1 MLVPLSATKR
11 CQTKLLG
18 VVHKK
23 NRTKNSTKK
32 SHNNRRGR
40 FQKYFRFIIV
50 HTLQENPQQTFF
62 TNMSTLTD
70 INNHTTDNYKNDT
83 KRTTSTKQT
92 DCTLYKVA
100 NTSSKCLTKKKK
112 PKKSKKSKKKI
123 KTKKTTRAPPPYALF
138 VKMKYNECTGTFAE
152 RQKQIS
158 GMWASTDK
166 KVFQKSIG
174 YDSSPVLPALRPWKE
189 RDEGSWA
196 LHFGFET
203 HQLYP
208 PPTNPEAS
216 FALKKKILDD
226 IGQILVKNEDY
237 TMQFGTVL
245 QEAHGWTYYAK
256 EVSEESLTVDL
267 NRIKKKLEENG
278 YDLIYGGESAG
289 GWEDYFSYQPVP
301 KNLPEEQ
308 RSLLPF
314 W

>member
-1 MLVPLSATKR
+1 
-11 CQTKLLG
+11 
-18 VVHKK
+18 
-23 NRTKNSTKK
+23 
-32 SHNNRRGR
+32 
-40 FQKYFRFIIV
+40 
-50 HTLQENPQQTFF
+50 
-62 TNMSTLTD
+62 MSTPTD
-70 INNHTTDNYKNDT
+70 INNHTIDNYKNDT
-83 KRTTSTKQT
+83 KRTSSAKQT

-100 NTSSKCLTKKKK
+100 NASSKRLTKKKK
-112 PKKSKKSKKKI
+112 PKKS
-123 KTKKTTRAPPPYALF
+123 RAPPPYALF

-226 IGQILVKNEDY
+226 IGQFLVKNEDY

-278 YDLIYGGESAG
+278 YDLIYGGDSGG

-301 KNLPEEQ
+301 KNLPEDQ
-308 RSLLPF
+308 RSLLYVPF

>member
-1 MLVPLSATKR
+1 VKLSRRKIAE
-11 CQTKLLG
+11 
-18 VVHKK
+18 
-23 NRTKNSTKK
+23 K
-32 SHNNRRGR
+32 SAGKSQENRRGG
-40 FQKYFRFIIV
+40 FQKYFRFIIE
-50 HTLQENPQQTFF
+50 HPLQENPQQTFF
-62 TNMSTLTD
+62 TNMPTPTD
-70 INNHTTDNYKNDT
+70 INNHTIDNYKNDT
-83 KRTTSTKQT
+83 KRTSSAKQT

-100 NTSSKCLTKKKK
+100 NASSKRLAKKKK

-123 KTKKTTRAPPPYALF
+123 KTKKTTRATPPYALF

-174 YDSSPVLPALRPWKE
+174 YDSSPVLPALCPWKK

-203 HQLYP
+203 HQLSHI
-208 PPTNPEAS
+208 PTNPEAS

-301 KNLPEEQ
+301 KNLPEDQ